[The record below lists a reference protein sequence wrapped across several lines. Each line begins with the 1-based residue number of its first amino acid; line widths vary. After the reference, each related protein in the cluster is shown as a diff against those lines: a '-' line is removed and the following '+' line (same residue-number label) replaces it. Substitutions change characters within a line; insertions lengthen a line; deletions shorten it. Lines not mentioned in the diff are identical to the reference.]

1 MAALDSLDR
10 QIVGLLVEDGRMP
23 LSEVGQRIGL
33 SAPAVKRRFD
43 RLRADGV
50 LRGFTAQV
58 DPAALGWDTEALVE
72 LICEVNTPPS
82 ELRRTLAGRPEVV
95 AAYTVTGDADA
106 IVHLRA
112 RDVEHLEQ
120 AIEDLRVAAPVARSR
135 TTIVLT
141 RLVER
146 RGG

>member
-1 MAALDSLDR
+1 M
-10 QIVGLLVEDGRMP
+10 
-23 LSEVGQRIGL
+23 
-33 SAPAVKRRFD
+33 KRRFD

-58 DPAALGWDTEALVE
+58 DPAVLGWNTEALVE
-72 LICEVNTPPS
+72 LICEGNTPPS
-82 ELRRTLAGRPEVV
+82 ELRRTLAARPEVV

-120 AIEDLRVAAPVARSR
+120 AIEDLRLAAPVARSR

-146 RGG
+146 RGV

>member
-1 MAALDSLDR
+1 MAPLDRLDR
-10 QIVGLLVEDGRMP
+10 QLVGLLVEDGRLP

-58 DPAALGWDTEALVE
+58 DPAALGWNTEALVE
-72 LICEVNTPPS
+72 IICEVNTPPS

-112 RDVEHLEQ
+112 ENVGHLEET
-120 AIEDLRVAAPVARSR
+120 IEQLRLAAPVARSR

-141 RLVER
+141 RLVDQ
-146 RGG
+146 RGT